1 MSNRELMEAIIKIK
15 YTPEQ
20 IRQLTM
26 ESIFNQYKARL
37 KRSFG
42 INLEDGSDSLYSDLA
57 DYIRCYVDSEV
68 SYEYQVEKIVDA
80 EEDGHINI
88 MRKDLWPWVKSM

>member
-20 IRQLTM
+20 IRQLAM

-42 INLEDGSDSLYSDLA
+42 INLEDGSDSLYVDLS

-88 MRKDLWPWVKSM
+88 MRDDLWT

>member
-1 MSNRELMEAIIKIK
+1 MSNRELIEAIVKTK
-15 YTPEQ
+15 FTPEQ
-20 IRQLTM
+20 IRSLAM
-26 ESIFNQYKARL
+26 EAIFNIYKARL
-37 KRSFG
+37 KRSFK

-88 MRKDLWPWVKSM
+88 MRKDLWP